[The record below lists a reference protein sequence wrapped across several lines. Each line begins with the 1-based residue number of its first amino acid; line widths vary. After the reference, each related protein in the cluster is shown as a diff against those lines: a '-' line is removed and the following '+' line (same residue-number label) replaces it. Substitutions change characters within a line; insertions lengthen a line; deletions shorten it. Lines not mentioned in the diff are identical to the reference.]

1 MKLKLFFLLASSFLM
16 ISNVQTAQAGL
27 YSVNVVFANDD
38 YANSTFVGTFNWDGA
53 SITGL
58 KGIFTDNAMEAA
70 PLALNYQNVAS
81 SSDGAGGVKATV
93 FALNGNTNVFKQ
105 GGYNYAGGIK
115 AYQPLNY
122 NAYVTIDVNAT
133 NPLLGPTSL
142 NPVSAAS
149 GAADSLMG
157 KETMAWHT
165 NALTGSYG
173 NMGNGRPISLTVAAV
188 PEPEEYAMMLLGFG
202 MVGYQ
207 IKRKQKKLAN
217 VVA

>member
-16 ISNVQTAQAGL
+16 ISNVQTAQASL
-27 YSVNVVFANDD
+27 YSVNVVFSNVG

-93 FALNGNTNVFKQ
+93 FALNGDTNVFKPS
-105 GGYNYAGGIK
+105 GYNYATGIM
-115 AYQPLNY
+115 AYGNG
-122 NAYVTIDVNAT
+122 NAYVTIDVNAS

-149 GAADSLMG
+149 GAPDSMMG
-157 KETMAWHT
+157 KMTMAWHT
-165 NALTGSYG
+165 DALTGSFG
-173 NMGNGRPISLTVAAV
+173 NMGNGQPISLTVAAV